1 LLVLALCEVQINR
14 SVKELITTH
23 TIKNKIIA
31 NMAIAPPISFESSLN
46 YVGLVVRVPPNSGI
60 ENVTIIPETSNDW
73 NQLQQANKTIE
84 MMHGTWN
91 FVNESK
97 ATESGKFV
105 FDAIN
110 FKQIFYN

>member
-1 LLVLALCEVQINR
+1 
-14 SVKELITTH
+14 
-23 TIKNKIIA
+23 
-31 NMAIAPPISFESSLN
+31 MAIAPPISFESSLN

-110 FKQIFYN
+110 FKQIFYNGFTCDRHIRPTLLLQPWIKAILL